1 MRLIGSMGLDSGLV
15 LVERSVKER
24 VDVLRD
30 SKCGLL
36 EQCFIQDEV
45 CIEVLI

>member
-1 MRLIGSMGLDSGLV
+1 MHLIGSMGLDSRLV
-15 LVERSVKER
+15 LVERSVKEQ
-24 VDVLRD
+24 VGVLRD